1 MRLDEDKLEALR
13 SWGER
18 LSQGG
23 GEEAAAVGRAIL
35 MLAEEIDRLHIE
47 LWHARLQEGGAES
60 VATDA
65 TIEEDEAP
73 VASSLHVRLQ
83 RVLRRDSAPST
94 TQPEETTAS
103 DAESER
109 TTTAQDWID
118 ALRRQK

>member
-47 LWHARLQEGGAES
+47 LWHARLQEGGAEP

-83 RVLRRDSAPST
+83 RVLRRDPGPST